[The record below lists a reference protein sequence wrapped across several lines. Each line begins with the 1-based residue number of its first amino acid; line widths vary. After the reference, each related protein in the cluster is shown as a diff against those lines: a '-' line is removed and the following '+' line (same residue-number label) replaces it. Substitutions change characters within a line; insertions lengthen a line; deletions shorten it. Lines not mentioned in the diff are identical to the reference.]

1 MVAEGRIAVKNRERV
16 LACLLDPVTV
26 APQRCQFEVASTLL
40 PFAHDRAFAPQLK
53 IDLGKFEAVGRVD
66 KGLEARHRDLGCAT
80 GHQITERLVG
90 ATTDTTP

>member
-26 APQRCQFEVASTLL
+26 APQRCQLEVASTLL

-66 KGLEARHRDLGCAT
+66 KGLEARLRDLSPAT
-80 GHQITERLVG
+80 VRQITESLKC
-90 ATTDTTP
+90 ATTVTTP